1 MMPLFIPR
9 PKHPFLHIPLYSEF
23 ADFLT
28 ARGEVGEVGKKVSKF
43 KTMLPPLSHSLN
55 VLLGLWFNC
64 ARFQA
69 EIPNIRRAP

>member
-1 MMPLFIPR
+1 MMPLFTPR

-28 ARGEVGEVGKKVSKF
+28 ARGEVGEDLKKTF
-43 KTMLPPLSHSLN
+43 KTMLPPLSHSPN
-55 VLLGLWFNC
+55 VLSGLWFNR

-69 EIPNIRRAP
+69 EIPNIHRAP